1 MKRVLM
7 GALVAA
13 CVCLAGS
20 VAAEDAKAPAKKAAK
35 PAARA
40 FKIWPA
46 ADVKFT
52 DVEGMKGA
60 QVAPLWGDMKK
71 GAYGALFKW
80 VGGFS
85 AGWHTHSHPVRVV
98 TVSGTF
104 TLETD
109 AQGLKELAP
118 GSYVWD
124 PGKLKHRSGCKAGA
138 DCVFLVA
145 QDAAFDI
152 IPWEEKKKE
161 EKK

>member
-13 CVCLAGS
+13 FFCLS
-20 VAAEDAKAPAKKAAK
+20 VSASAEDAKAPAKKAAK
-35 PAARA
+35 PAVRA
-40 FKIWPA
+40 FKISPA
-46 ADVKFT
+46 ADIKFN

-80 VGGFS
+80 VGGFD

-98 TVSGTF
+98 AVSGTF
-104 TLETD
+104 TLETE
-109 AQGLKELAP
+109 AQNLKELAP
-118 GSYVWD
+118 GSYVLD

-138 DCVFLVA
+138 DCVFLVE
-145 QDAAFDI
+145 QDFAFDF
-152 IPWEEKKKE
+152 IPWEEKKKA